1 MVSFFTSIYQ
11 CFKVD
16 EATCTFGTIT
26 AKGEYKPRSNFTIQL
41 VTYVEAGESTGYF
54 ARVKRK
60 TDGLTRYVLGSSRYT
75 ICPVP

>member
-1 MVSFFTSIYQ
+1 MQ

-16 EATCTFGTIT
+16 EETCTFGTIT
-26 AKGEYKPRSNFTIQL
+26 AKGEYKPRSNFTVHL

-60 TDGLTRYVLGSSRYT
+60 TDGLTRYVKADTQHVL
-75 ICPVP
+75 C